1 MSMLA
6 PLYAAIATSA
16 FSILFGLGWV
26 DASIA
31 SLGAALGWVVYEWF
45 PVLHAEAFSV
55 FFAALAAGLFSEIA
69 SYFRR
74 KPATVYMIASII
86 PLVPGGGMYYT
97 MLSTLEG
104 NTAQSVDTG
113 IATLMTA
120 FSIAIGLAVAS
131 VIGRIAFGNRYRPLR
146 QKK

>member
-1 MSMLA
+1 MLA

-16 FSILFGLGWV
+16 FSILFGLGWI

-31 SLGAALGWVVYEWF
+31 SCGAALGWAVYQWF
-45 PVLHAEAFSV
+45 PALHAEAFSV

-104 NTAQSVDTG
+104 NTAKSVDTG

-120 FSIAIGLAVAS
+120 FSIAIGLAVAN

-146 QKK
+146 SQK